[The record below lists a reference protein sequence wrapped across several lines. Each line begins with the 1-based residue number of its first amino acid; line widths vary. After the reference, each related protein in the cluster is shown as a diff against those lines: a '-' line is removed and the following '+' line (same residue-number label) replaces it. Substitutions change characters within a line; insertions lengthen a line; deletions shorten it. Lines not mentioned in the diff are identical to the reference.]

1 MDLNLNSRANLISV
15 LYKSTV
21 FFVDEEHK
29 KNNKN
34 DPEFSQQHPFS
45 SLIGNELELD
55 EEIYVNKDCW
65 QVFPSL
71 LFSMQ

>member
-29 KNNKN
+29 KK
-34 DPEFSQQHPFS
+34 
-45 SLIGNELELD
+45 
-55 EEIYVNKDCW
+55 
-65 QVFPSL
+65 
-71 LFSMQ
+71 